1 MTKSSEPYEWTV
13 NWPCVSGGTIKWNLN
28 ACLDGFARYQMSALA
43 KEMVLVLSD
52 SYTTIFSAM

>member
-1 MTKSSEPYEWTV
+1 MDGTDTK
-13 NWPCVSGGTIKWNLN
+13 
-28 ACLDGFARYQMSALA
+28 CLPEL